1 MARYAKILTLGV
13 ILVILASLAVCGYDK
28 VGGDKAGSDS
38 VLYEQ
43 LRRFGEAINILRAEY
58 VEPVDSKKLVHGAM
72 RGMLSGLDDYSQFL
86 EKEEYEE
93 LESDAKGEF
102 GGLGLEIAMKGGILT
117 VITPIDGSPAERS
130 GIKSGDRIIK
140 IDGKATEG
148 MGITEAVKMMRGE
161 PGTTATLAMW
171 REKSDKVFD
180 VPIRRA
186 VIKVK
191 SIKSAELIDGKIGYI
206 KLVEFQE
213 NTPRDLDIALKKLES
228 QGLIALVLDLRNNP
242 GGLLDAAAAV
252 CERFLPEGAVVV
264 SIKTR
269 DPKNDTVYKSGG
281 KFAHPNFPMMI
292 LVNGGSA
299 SAAEVFAGAMQD
311 NKRAVIIGTRTFGK
325 ASVQTVE
332 GLEDGTALRFTS
344 AYYYTPKG
352 RLIKKEGIVPDVVID
367 KNGSIVENGMK
378 NPPDLSGKTEDE
390 DVLSRDKDEQLK
402 MAIGLLK
409 ALKFYGE
416 K

>member
-1 MARYAKILTLGV
+1 MARYAKIFIIGV
-13 ILVILASLAVCGYDK
+13 ILVFLASLAVCGYDK
-28 VGGDKAGSDS
+28 VAIDKAGSDS

-43 LRRFGEAINILRAEY
+43 LKYFGEAINILRTEY

-86 EKEEYEE
+86 EKEEFEE

-102 GGLGLEIAMKGGILT
+102 GGLGLEIAMKGGMLT
-117 VITPIDGSPAERS
+117 VITPIDGSPAEKS
-130 GIKSGDRIIK
+130 DIKPGDRIVK
-140 IDGKATEG
+140 IDGKATEA
-148 MGITEAVKMMRGE
+148 MGISEAVKMMRGE
-161 PGTTATLAMW
+161 PGTTATLSIW

-180 VPIRRA
+180 ASIRRA

-228 QGLIALVLDLRNNP
+228 QGLVALVLDLRNNP

-281 KFAHPNFPMMI
+281 KFAHTNFPIMI

-311 NKRAVIIGTRTFGK
+311 NNRAVIIGTRTFGK

-332 GLEDGTALRFTS
+332 GLENGTALRFTS

-367 KNGSIVENGMK
+367 RNGSVMEK
-378 NPPDLSGKTEDE
+378 SVKTPTETSGKTDDE
-390 DVLSRDKDEQLK
+390 DILSRDKDEQLK

-409 ALKFYGE
+409 ALKVYGE